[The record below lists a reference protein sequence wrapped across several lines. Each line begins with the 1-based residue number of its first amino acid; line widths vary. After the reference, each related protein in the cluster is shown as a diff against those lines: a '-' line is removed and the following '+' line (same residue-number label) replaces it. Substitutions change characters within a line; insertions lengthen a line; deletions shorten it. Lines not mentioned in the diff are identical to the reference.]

1 MAELFVLGATGHVGS
16 EVVRVALQ
24 RGHIVRALVSEPE
37 PAARLG
43 QLGVLVTRGD
53 MSELPHHFEH
63 LRRADVVVDLARA
76 RLPGRVTEA
85 AGTRMHAERQRATAS
100 LLDALFA
107 LPESSRPLLFA
118 TSSLEA
124 LARDELGLLSHR
136 SPLAD
141 APSGFGRIGAPMCRQ
156 LQASGIEHV
165 SVFLGLV
172 YGPGN
177 AFATRIVPG
186 LARGRMPIVGD
197 GSNRLPLTSQRDAAR
212 AIVHLAEQPRDSV
225 RGRRYLV
232 SDGQTTTQRELFTH
246 IAARLGARRPPH
258 IPLWLGRL
266 ALGSVMVES
275 LTLDAR
281 VDNSALLETGF
292 WLEHPSLRDG
302 VPAMLAQLGYTALPP
317 GTRPPRQRREARPQ
331 T

>member
-1 MAELFVLGATGHVGS
+1 MAELFVLGATGYVGS
-16 EVVRVALQ
+16 ELVRVALQ

-53 MSELPHHFEH
+53 MSELPHYFEH
-63 LRRADVVVDLARA
+63 MRQADAVIDLARSRPPA
-76 RLPGRVTEA
+76 RVTEA
-85 AGTRMHAERQRATAS
+85 AAARLYAERQRATAS
-100 LLDALFA
+100 LLEALSA

-118 TSSLEA
+118 ASNLESLA
-124 LARDELGLLSHR
+124 PDELGMLSHR
-136 SPLAD
+136 SPFSD
-141 APSGFGRIGAPMCRQ
+141 NPSGFGRIGAPICRQ
-156 LQASGIEHV
+156 LDASGIEHV
-165 SVFLGLV
+165 LVFFGLV

-186 LARGRMPIVGD
+186 LAKGRMPIVGD

-212 AIVHLAEQPRDSV
+212 AVVHLVEQPRETV

-232 SDGQTTTQRELFTH
+232 TDGQPSTQTELFAF

-266 ALGSVMVES
+266 AFGSVMVET

-292 WLEHPSLRDG
+292 WLEQPSLREG
-302 VPAMLAQLGYTALPP
+302 VPVMLTQLGYTVLPP
-317 GTRPPRQRREARPQ
+317 GARVSRKRHEQRPQ
-331 T
+331 A